1 MRHFFTLLLHELRM
15 LLIAPASFVAAVLYL
30 LLMTFVYYFYLNTAA
45 SEPTD
50 QTVAVW
56 FFQAFWI
63 PVCFM
68 IPLLTMKSIAE
79 ERRLGTLETLM
90 TTPATAL
97 QIVLS
102 KFLSSY
108 LFYIC
113 LWALTIPFPFIVHY
127 YVGESVPLDLLFSPA
142 SMIGGYS
149 FIAISGLLYIA
160 VGIFAS
166 SMTRNQLVAGML
178 SFCILFVMI
187 LAGALMVKMPVIDA
201 QWLQQS
207 FDIVNY
213 INSFEHLE
221 DFSRGVLDS
230 RPLFLYGSLTMLLLG
245 ITTLVVESKA

>member
-1 MRHFFTLLLHELRM
+1 M
-15 LLIAPASFVAAVLYL
+15 LLIAPASYVAAVLYM
-30 LLMTFVYYFYLNTAA
+30 LLMTFVYYIYLNTAA
-45 SEPTD
+45 SEPSD
-50 QTVAVW
+50 STVAEM
-56 FFQAFWI
+56 FFQTFWI

-97 QIVLS
+97 HIVLS
-102 KFLSSY
+102 KFLSCY
-108 LFYIC
+108 FFYIF
-113 LWALTIPFPFIVHY
+113 LWTMTIPFPFIVHY
-127 YVGESVPLDLLFSPA
+127 YVGESVPLNLLFNPA

-178 SFCILFVMI
+178 SFCILFVVI
-187 LAGALMVKMPVIDA
+187 LAGALMVKLPMLDSNWI
-201 QWLQQS
+201 QQS
-207 FDIVNY
+207 YDLVNY
-213 INSFEHLE
+213 VNSFEHLA

-245 ITTLVVESKA
+245 ITTLIVESKA